1 MTRPGD
7 GPYAPEA
14 RLRGTLVHALLER
27 LPALSPEHRES
38 MARAYVQ
45 GARAASARWSCANRF
60 VANALGVLDHPDL
73 EAALRPGLAGGGAH
87 RRAGR

>member
-27 LPALSPEHRES
+27 LPALPPEQRDS
-38 MARAYVQ
+38 MARAYVK
-45 GARAASARWSCANRF
+45 ARAPRLPPELRETFVGHALERARPSRP
-60 VANALGVLDHPDL
+60 G
-73 EAALRPGLAGGGAH
+73 AALRPGLAGRSAD

>member
-27 LPALSPEHRES
+27 LPALPPERS
-38 MARAYVQ
+38 ATALARAYVK
-45 GARAASARWSCANRF
+45 ARAPR
-60 VANALGVLDHPDL
+60 LDAV
-73 EAALRPGLAGGGAH
+73 ELRESFWPMPSPCSTMPT
-87 RRAGR
+87 